1 MSKKIHLGCG
11 EKKIEGFLNVDIRP
25 ELNPDIIDDISKL
38 NKIENSSVNLIY
50 ACHVLEH
57 FGRHEYKNV
66 LKRWYEILSDGG
78 TLRISVPDF
87 EKVVEYYN
95 KHKNLKSLLG
105 FLYGGQN
112 YPENFHFCTFDF
124 LTLESVLKEIGFS
137 HVKTYDWRKTE
148 HSFIDDY
155 SQAYIPH
162 MDKENGM
169 LMSLNIEAI
178 K

>member
-1 MSKKIHLGCG
+1 MDQANTQFKPTLGLMDATMIVAGSMIGSGIFIVSADITRNVGSAGWLVAVWLLTGFMTLTAALSYG
-11 EKKIEGFLNVDIRP
+11 ELSAMFPKAGGQYVYLKESY
-25 ELNPDIIDDISKL
+25 NP
-38 NKIENSSVNLIY
+38 
-50 ACHVLEH
+50 
-57 FGRHEYKNV
+57 
-66 LKRWYEILSDGG
+66 
-78 TLRISVPDF
+78 
-87 EKVVEYYN
+87 
-95 KHKNLKSLLG
+95 LLG